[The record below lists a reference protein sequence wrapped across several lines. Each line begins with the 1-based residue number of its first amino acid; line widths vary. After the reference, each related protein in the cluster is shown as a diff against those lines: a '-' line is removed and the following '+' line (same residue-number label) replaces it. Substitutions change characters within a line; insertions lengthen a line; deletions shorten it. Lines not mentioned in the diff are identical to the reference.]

1 MNQSWYRVT
10 SLRSVTLLMFTTG
23 SALAQTVLPPVQVT
37 APPHQN
43 AGGSLNLERPASA
56 GSRLGLTLQ
65 EQPAAVEVVPGEA
78 IRERGDYTA
87 QEAATRATGIT
98 AAGTPG
104 DGSSALTARGF
115 TGHSS
120 VSQLYDGT
128 RLYVGAGT
136 MTFPVDTW
144 LLDRIEVLHG
154 PASVLHGVGA
164 IGGAINYIPR
174 QPRRDMALTD
184 GLFVVGSMHTYQL
197 GLNTTGP
204 LSDRFAY
211 QIGAIGAKSGG
222 YVDDGELRRLSVA
235 TAFTFDVTPTFALR
249 LAFDGTWNEPARY
262 WGTPLND
269 GRIDDRFRDRNYN
282 VSDSVVYWADYWLRL
297 GADWR
302 PTPGVTVRN
311 ELYYL
316 NTDRKWKDVETYELR
331 PTTFDVLRTFYIEI
345 LHDEDQIGNRLDA
358 RFDGSLGDRTYRLL
372 AGFDV
377 NRIRFR
383 RTSNTPFDG
392 ESTVNAFQPV
402 PGLFINETGTRP
414 EFDSRTTQVSFFSE
428 GLLHITNNLKF
439 ISGIRVDHID
449 YSRDDILRPMNSF
462 DTTFTPFTWRVGSVL
477 DITRTVALYGQ
488 ITRGV
493 DPLDSLITLPARQR
507 DFKLT
512 TGMQYEMGVK
522 TQFFGGRA
530 QATLAGYYIEKKNLV
545 TPDPANPT
553 QPIQVGKQSSY
564 GMELALGVTP
574 IPQLTID
581 VNLTVLN
588 ARFDDLSEE
597 DSDGVLVS
605 RNGNQPVDVPE
616 FAANLFV
623 VYRPVS
629 AWRVGFGVRHVGER
643 FADTANTVREPPYTL
658 LDTFIT
664 YAPAKF
670 IDFTLR
676 GRNLTDA
683 SPAIASYGSSQFIL
697 GPPRAVEFATNFRF

>member
-1 MNQSWYRVT
+1 MHQSRYDGLIVLSLALIVLT
-10 SLRSVTLLMFTTG
+10 SGSVL
-23 SALAQTVLPPVQVT
+23 SQTILPPVQVT
-37 APPHQN
+37 APPHLPG
-43 AGGSLNLERPASA
+43 GGSLHLERPSSA

-115 TGHSS
+115 AGHSS

-136 MTFPVDTW
+136 VTFPIDTW

-164 IGGAINYIPR
+164 IGGAINYVPR
-174 QPRRDMALTD
+174 QPRRDISLTD
-184 GLFVVGSMHTYQL
+184 GLFVVGTMHTYQL
-197 GLNTTGP
+197 GLNSTGP
-204 LSDRFAY
+204 LSDRLAY
-211 QIGAIGAKSGG
+211 QVGAIGTQSGG

-235 TAFTFDVTPTFALR
+235 SALTFDVTPTLALR

-262 WGTPLND
+262 WGTPLNE
-269 GRIDDRFRDRNYN
+269 GRIDDRFRERNYN
-282 VSDSVVYWADYWLRL
+282 VSDSVVSWGDYWLRL
-297 GADWR
+297 GTDWR
-302 PTPGVTVRN
+302 PVPAVQVRN

-316 NTDRKWKDVETYELR
+316 NTDRRWKDVETYELR

-358 RFDGSLGDRTYRLL
+358 RFNGTIGERKYRVL

-383 RTSNTPFDG
+383 RTSNIPFEG
-392 ESTVNAFQPV
+392 ESTVNAFAPV
-402 PGLFINETGTRP
+402 PGLFINTTGTRP
-414 EFDSRTTQVSFFSE
+414 EFDTRTTQVSFFGE
-428 GLLHITNNLKF
+428 GLLHLTSNLKF
-439 ISGIRVDHID
+439 LSGLRVDHID
-449 YSRDDILRPMNSF
+449 YSRDDILRPSNSF
-462 DTTFTPFTWRVGSVL
+462 DKTFTPFTWRVGSVF
-477 DITRTVALYGQ
+477 DITRSVALYGQ

-493 DPLDSLITLPARQR
+493 DPLDSLITLRISQR

-512 TGMQYEMGVK
+512 TGMQYEMGLK
-522 TQFFGGRA
+522 AQFFDGRA
-530 QATLAGYYIEKKNLV
+530 QATLAGYYIEKKNLLA
-545 TPDPANPT
+545 PDETNPT
-553 QPIQVGKQSSY
+553 LLIQVGKQSSY
-564 GMELALGVTP
+564 GMELALGLTP
-574 IPQLTID
+574 IPQLSID
-581 VNLTVLN
+581 ANFTVLN

-597 DSDGVLVS
+597 DSEGGLVS
-605 RNGNQPVDVPE
+605 RAGNQPVDVPE
-616 FAANLFV
+616 FAVNLFV
-623 VYRPVS
+623 VYRPVT
-629 AWRVGFGVRHVGER
+629 AWRLGTGVRHVGER
-643 FADTANTVREPPYTL
+643 FADNANTVREPSYTL
-658 LDTFIT
+658 LDAFVT
-664 YAPAKF
+664 YAPARF
-670 IDFTLR
+670 IDLTLR

-697 GPPRAVEFATNFRF
+697 GPPRAVEFAASFRF